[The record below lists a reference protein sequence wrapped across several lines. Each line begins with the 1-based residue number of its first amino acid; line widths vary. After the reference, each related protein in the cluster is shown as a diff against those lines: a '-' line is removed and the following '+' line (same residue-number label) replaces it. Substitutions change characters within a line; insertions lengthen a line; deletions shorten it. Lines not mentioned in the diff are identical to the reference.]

1 MSVLDDNPTRER
13 RPDWAAFAIAIVL
26 GIASAAIAWST
37 YNAGGIA
44 TTQPVGP
51 KTVPYIV
58 AACLFGLAIW
68 TAVEALR
75 GDFPEREEQQ
85 TAPIIWVVGG
95 LIVQMLTIKTIGFSL
110 ATALMFTATAYA
122 FNERRVWLTL
132 PFGLV
137 FCFLVWLAFARGLQL
152 SLPAGPLER
161 LF

>member
-1 MSVLDDNPTRER
+1 MSVRDDTTRR
-13 RPDWAAFAIAIVL
+13 RPDRAAFAIALVLAIVS
-26 GIASAAIAWST
+26 IAMAWST
-37 YNAGGIA
+37 YQAGGPA
-44 TTQPVGP
+44 SNAPVGP

-68 TAVEALR
+68 TAAEAWR

-85 TAPIIWVVGG
+85 TAPILWVVGG
-95 LIVQMLTIKTIGFSL
+95 LIVQMLTIKTVGFSL

-122 FNERRVWLTL
+122 FNERRIWLTL

-152 SLPAGPLER
+152 SLPAGPFER

>member
-1 MSVLDDNPTRER
+1 MSVHDDSKNVQR
-13 RPDWAAFAIAIVL
+13 RPDRAAFAIALVLAIVS
-26 GIASAAIAWST
+26 IAMAWST
-37 YNAGGIA
+37 YHAGGMA
-44 TTQPVGP
+44 STQPVGP

-58 AACLFGLAIW
+58 AACLFGLSIW
-68 TAVEALR
+68 TAAEAWR

-85 TAPIIWVVGG
+85 TAPILWVVGG
-95 LIVQMLTIKTIGFSL
+95 LIVQMLTIKTVGFSL

-122 FNERRVWLTL
+122 FNERRIWLTL
-132 PFGLV
+132 PVGFV